1 MLIKQLRISI
11 VWKPSSVFD
20 AEDWAETESRFC
32 SVCSLFREGA
42 ALKPSFKC
50 AVLQL
55 KVCDPVRVLP
65 YVPGVTA
72 VRARRPASAD
82 AASDGVPPGPD
93 TRRFLLLGLEDPDGT
108 ASGRSLARC
117 ARCDVMRARA
127 GDAVSARVYRASSTR
142 ASSPSVDPF
151 VARSGALHPRLG
163 SHFRALACFSTGKNL
178 GGARAPRAS
187 PHAPRAVRSPFTP
200 LLHLQATTTF

>member
-1 MLIKQLRISI
+1 MTPKIGRKLSL
-11 VWKPSSVFD
+11 VF
-20 AEDWAETESRFC
+20 ALFAL
-32 SVCSLFREGA
+32 LFREGA

-127 GDAVSARVYRASSTR
+127 GDTVSARVYRASSTR